1 MRSGFMKLIDGEK
14 VLCESRDLLLT
25 THRVRYQ
32 ARSRFTSIMLEQ
44 VCSVEGENK
53 SYFWLL
59 PLAIVSLI
67 AAAIIGYSALRI
79 STFDSASILAMRSK
93 ENAAWTFVCF
103 GVLFLTLYFIVRR
116 KSVVI
121 RSAGAKI
128 ECPLGVFGGSMY
140 AEDFAD
146 TLEKAKQERLRDH
159 GAEIPRPDALSSK
172 V

>member
-1 MRSGFMKLIDGEK
+1 MPSGFMKLLDGEK
-14 VLCESRDLLLT
+14 VLLENKDLLLT

-32 ARSRFTSIMLEQ
+32 ARSRFTSIMLDQ

-59 PLAIVSLI
+59 PLAIVLLI
-67 AAAIIGYSALRI
+67 VAAIVGYSSLRI
-79 STFDSASILAMRSK
+79 STFDSAGILAMRSK
-93 ENAAWTFVCF
+93 QNAAWTFVCF
-103 GVLFLTLYFIVRR
+103 GVLFLALYFVVRR

-128 ECPLGVFGGSMY
+128 ECPLRVFGGSTY

-146 TLEKAKQERLRDH
+146 TLEKAKQERL
-159 GAEIPRPDALSSK
+159 E
-172 V
+172 